1 MIKRIPY
8 ESDDRKDTLL
18 IMKVAAPNR
27 SQRLKDSNNEP
38 RDSKVQTKS
47 SNLTR
52 ISINGVNFPIT

>member
-1 MIKRIPY
+1 MIERIPY

-47 SNLTR
+47 SNL
-52 ISINGVNFPIT
+52 INLINGVNFPIT

>member
-1 MIKRIPY
+1 MIERTPY
-8 ESDDRKDTLL
+8 GSDDRKDTLL

-47 SNLTR
+47 SNL
-52 ISINGVNFPIT
+52 INLINGVNFPIT